1 VWHDGTTRQR
11 PRSRSG
17 VEVQSR
23 DWSGVGREHS
33 YCFSVGSF
41 RGGDETRGS
50 PPRQRAPHRC
60 VFVGG
65 LKLLWMEVQALDAQ
79 EPPSAVEVTGMRR
92 PCAALRQWAGVPVQ
106 MWQGR
111 APVPVQMWQ
120 GRAPVPVQMSQGRA
134 PVPVQMWQG

>member
-1 VWHDGTTRQR
+1 MSTLTASQWA
-11 PRSRSG
+11 PSL
-17 VEVQSR
+17 VEMKPA
-23 DWSGVGREHS
+23 
-33 YCFSVGSF
+33 
-41 RGGDETRGS
+41 S
-50 PPRQRAPHRC
+50 PLPWQRAPLRC

-79 EPPSAVEVTGMRR
+79 EPPSAVEVTGMRL

-120 GRAPVPVQMSQGRA
+120 G
-134 PVPVQMWQG
+134 